1 MCDLYIWLSYR
12 FPEQFPDQDL
22 VEQAR
27 TECSAFIALVSAR
40 PGPLSPVERG
50 VMVIPTQHNNRDGD
64 GGTIKFYCP
73 CARQSKLAWDTLVT

>member
-40 PGPLSPVERG
+40 PGIATPSPTSGEG
-50 VMVIPTQHNNRDGD
+50 SHGD
-64 GGTIKFYCP
+64 PNT
-73 CARQSKLAWDTLVT
+73 A